1 MSLLSVRHLTTA
13 FPSGDRW
20 LPAVQDV
27 GFDIA
32 RGETLALVG
41 ESGSGKSLTAYS
53 LLRLVPPPGRILS
66 GEIRLD
72 GRNLMDLPERE
83 MERVRGA
90 KISLIFQEPMSALN
104 PVRTIGSQLMEAMT
118 VHGQGGPDPRAAA
131 IELLAT
137 VRMDDP
143 ARRFAEYPHQ
153 LSGGLRQRA
162 LIALALSCRPA
173 LIVADEPTTALDVT
187 IQAQILHEVQK
198 LCRVTR
204 TAMVWITHDLAVVSG
219 LADRIAVMYAGRIV
233 ESGAAAEVIG
243 RPAHPYT
250 QGLIDSI
257 PSRRTHGSRLSQIP
271 GMAPSLLHL
280 PQGCAFRPR
289 CPRAGDDC
297 LQPPQVSQPIPGRTA
312 RCWYPLEAAR
322 G

>member
-118 VHGQGGPDPRAAA
+118 VHGQGGPDPRAA
-131 IELLAT
+131 
-137 VRMDDP
+137 
-143 ARRFAEYPHQ
+143 
-153 LSGGLRQRA
+153 
-162 LIALALSCRPA
+162 
-173 LIVADEPTTALDVT
+173 
-187 IQAQILHEVQK
+187 
-198 LCRVTR
+198 
-204 TAMVWITHDLAVVSG
+204 
-219 LADRIAVMYAGRIV
+219 
-233 ESGAAAEVIG
+233 
-243 RPAHPYT
+243 
-250 QGLIDSI
+250 
-257 PSRRTHGSRLSQIP
+257 
-271 GMAPSLLHL
+271 
-280 PQGCAFRPR
+280 
-289 CPRAGDDC
+289 
-297 LQPPQVSQPIPGRTA
+297 
-312 RCWYPLEAAR
+312 
-322 G
+322 